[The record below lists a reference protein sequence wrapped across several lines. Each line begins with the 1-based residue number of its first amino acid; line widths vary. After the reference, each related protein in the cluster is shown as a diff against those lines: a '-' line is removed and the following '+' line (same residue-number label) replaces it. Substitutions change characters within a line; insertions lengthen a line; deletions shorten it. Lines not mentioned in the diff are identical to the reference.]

1 MHLVHLLLLAVF
13 AWFALST
20 AYLLIKMAITTQDHF
35 FDWATKK
42 IAGDRPWQHAVD
54 KLVIGSMVAPPALI
68 FTALLWSKLA
78 H

>member
-1 MHLVHLLLLAVF
+1 MIVHLLLLAVF

-20 AYLLIKMAITTQDHF
+20 AYLLFKMVITTQDHF

-42 IAGDRPWQHAVD
+42 IARNGSWQHAVD
-54 KLVIGSMVAPPALI
+54 KLLIGGMVTAPALI
-68 FTALLWSKLA
+68 FAWSKLA